1 MDTAVDILATSEI
14 ALLGRML
21 AEVIERHGAG
31 LTQFAEEEVSQRR
44 QLRCVGLGL
53 RGTALGLSLRHG
65 TLRRVGLGQ
74 RRVPIRFSRRR
85 WTALLYGLRR
95 WTPLVFS
102 LGHRPTVMLGLRR
115 RTAMGLGLRGRA
127 AMGLGA
133 RRCRPMVAVIFSRRT
148 AMRRRVRSQ
157 MTGMLGLRL
166 WAALVF
172 DLWRWVAIGLGLGR
186 CRPVVTVILSH
197 RTGLTLGLADR
208 MT

>member
-1 MDTAVDILATSEI
+1 M
-14 ALLGRML
+14 
-21 AEVIERHGAG
+21 
-31 LTQFAEEEVSQRR
+31 
-44 QLRCVGLGL
+44 
-53 RGTALGLSLRHG
+53 
-65 TLRRVGLGQ
+65 
-74 RRVPIRFSRRR
+74 
-85 WTALLYGLRR
+85 ALLYGLRR
-95 WTPLVFS
+95 WTTLVFS
-102 LGHRPTVMLGLRR
+102 LGHRPTVM
-115 RTAMGLGLRGRA
+115 LGLRGRA

-172 DLWRWVAIGLGLGR
+172 NLWRWVAIGLGLGR